1 MQFKALLI
9 TSAVSALAAAT
20 TTRTVTVTA
29 PPPSQTPPPASQC
42 NTENLQCC
50 DTLQAAD
57 NSILSPIFGLLNIIV
72 EPITALVGITCTP
85 INVLGIGAGGACTAQ
100 PVCCQNN
107 SFGGLIAI
115 GCVPISITL

>member
-1 MQFKALLI
+1 MQFKSLLV

-20 TTRTVTVTA
+20 TTVTVTV

-50 DTLQAAD
+50 NTLQAAND
-57 NSILSPIFGLLNIIV
+57 SILSPIFGLLNIV
-72 EPITALVGITCTP
+72 VQPITALVGINCTP

-107 SFGGLIAI
+107 NFSGIIAI